1 MSTNTANTSLWTETA
16 PVTDPP
22 ALDHNKTCDVCVV
35 GAGIAGLSVAYLLA
49 KAGKKVVVLD
59 DGPVASGQTHLTT
72 AHLANEID
80 DRYTEIK
87 RIHGADGARLA
98 AESHSSAI
106 DLIEAICRDEKI
118 KCDFQR
124 VDGYLFRAPEHSQ
137 QVLEDEYQAALETG
151 IVQVSWADGLPIS
164 GFLSDR
170 CLRFAQQGQFHPL
183 KYLAGLCEAIK
194 RFGGELHCHTHVKS
208 IKGGSDAHVETEA
221 GLKVNAKAVVVATNT
236 PVNDMFAIHT
246 KQAPYRSYV
255 VALRVPKGTVPP
267 ALYWDTLD
275 PYHYVRVQRNDD
287 DNTSD
292 VLIVGGED
300 HKSGQADD
308 ESQRYDHLEAWTRER
323 FSQAGEVLFRWS
335 GQVMET
341 MDGLAFI
348 GRNPG
353 DKENVYI
360 ATGDSGM
367 GMTHGVIA
375 GMLISDLILGKENPW
390 AKLYDPSRTP
400 VGAVGD
406 FAKENLNVAAQYAAW
421 VTPGEVKDEKEIANG
436 CGAVMWNGMHKVA
449 CYRDDKGNL
458 TKMTAVCPHL
468 QCIVDWN
475 DASKTWDC
483 PCHGS
488 IFAPD
493 GKVLN
498 GPANVDLK
506 KVE

>member
-1 MSTNTANTSLWTETA
+1 MKTAVNTSLWTETA
-16 PVTDPP
+16 PITDPP
-22 ALDHNKTCDVCVV
+22 GLDTNKTCDVCIV

-49 KAGKKVVVLD
+49 KAGKKVIVLD

-87 RIHGADGARLA
+87 RIHGDEGARLA
-98 AESHSSAI
+98 AQSHTAAI
-106 DLIEAICRDEKI
+106 DLIETICREEQI
-118 KCDFQR
+118 ECDFQR
-124 VDGYLFRAPEHSQ
+124 VDGYLFHAPGQPQILDDEFEVTRA
-137 QVLEDEYQAALETG
+137 TG
-151 IVQVSWADGLPIS
+151 IVKVARCDHLPLA
-164 GFLSDR
+164 GFNGEK
-170 CLRFAQQGQFHPL
+170 CLRFAEQGQFHPL
-183 KYLAGLCEAIK
+183 KYLAGLTKAIV
-194 RFGGELHCHTHVKS
+194 RLGGEVCCHTHVKS
-208 IKGGSDAHVETEA
+208 VKGGDNAMVETTA
-221 GLKVNAKAVVVATNT
+221 GPHVSASAIVVATNT

-255 VALRVPKGTVPP
+255 VALRVPAGSVPR

-275 PYHYVRVQRNDD
+275 PYHYVRVQADEQDD
-287 DNTSD
+287 SYEI
-292 VLIVGGED
+292 VIVGGED
-300 HKSGQADD
+300 HKSGQAS
-308 ESQRYDHLEAWTRER
+308 EEHQRYERLEAWARGH
-323 FSQAGEVLFRWS
+323 FAPDGEVVYRWS

-341 MDGLAFI
+341 VDGLAFI

-353 DKENVYI
+353 DKDNVYI

-390 AKLYDPSRTP
+390 AKLYDPARKP
-400 VGAVGD
+400 LGALGE
-406 FAKENLNVAAQYAAW
+406 FAKENLNVAAQYADW
-421 VTPGEVKDEKEIANG
+421 VTPGEVKDANEIPKG
-436 CGAVMWNGMHKVA
+436 CGAVMWNGTHKVA
-449 CYRDDKGNL
+449 CYRDDQGNV

-506 KVE
+506 RVQ